1 MKKIIA
7 LLLTLVLA
15 LTVVACGKKA
25 SEPADDNTTA
35 DNESVV
41 DTEEVAEDSET
52 DEAPAVD
59 TPAVEGD
66 SVAQTLVSEFKAL
79 AAEGK
84 TTQEIAD
91 ALVASQVLSP
101 VGMMTMPIEENLLS
115 GFDNYEVN
123 GFAECV
129 MFAPMIGTIPF
140 VGYVFT
146 VGDGVD
152 AAAFAADL
160 EANANLRWN
169 ICVAAEE
176 IATAVEGNQVMFVM
190 APMSFE
196 AEQPEDMVQD
206 DIMADMGDVEVPA
219 AFDGEMAE

>member
-15 LTVVACGKKA
+15 FTVVACTKTTDEGE
-25 SEPADDNTTA
+25 SNTPDTN
-35 DNESVV
+35 NEAV
-41 DTEEVAEDSET
+41 DTEELVSDDTAD
-52 DEAPAVD
+52 APAAD
-59 TPAVEGD
+59 GT
-66 SVAQTLVSEFKAL
+66 SVAQTLVSEFKTL
-79 AAEGK
+79 AAD
-84 TTQEIAD
+84 TSLNAQAIAD
-91 ALVASQVLSP
+91 ALAATEVLSP
-101 VGMMTMPIEENLLS
+101 IGVTTMPIEDVYLS
-115 GFDNYEVN
+115 GFDNYEVK
-123 GFAECV
+123 GFTECV

-152 AAAFAADL
+152 ATAFASEL

-169 ICVAAEE
+169 ICTAADEL
-176 IATAVEGNQVMFVM
+176 ATAVEGTKVMFVM

-196 AEQPEDMVQD
+196 EDGSSDMVQD
-206 DIMADMGDVEVPA
+206 DVAADMSDVEVPA

>member
-7 LLLTLVLA
+7 LLLTLALA
-15 LTVVACGKKA
+15 FAVVACGKTTT
-25 SEPADDNTTA
+25 DNNNPELN
-35 DNESVV
+35 NEAPE
-41 DTEEVAEDSET
+41 TEEKVDNVET
-52 DEAPAVD
+52 DE
-59 TPAVEGD
+59 TPAAD
-66 SVAQTLVSEFKAL
+66 STSVAQTLVSEFKTL
-79 AAEGK
+79 AADNSK

-91 ALVASQVLSP
+91 ALASAEVLSP
-101 VGMMTMPIEENLLS
+101 IGTATMPIEDVYLS

-152 AAAFAADL
+152 AAAFASDL
-160 EANANLRWN
+160 EDNANLRWN
-169 ICVAAEE
+169 ICVAADEV
-176 IATAVEGNQVMFVM
+176 ATAVEGNKVMFVM

-196 AEQPEDMVQD
+196 QDQPADMEGDVAVD
-206 DIMADMGDVEVPA
+206 GEMGDVDMPA
-219 AFDGEMAE
+219 AFDGETAE

>member
-7 LLLTLVLA
+7 LLLTLALA
-15 LTVVACGKKA
+15 FTVVACTKA
-25 SEPADDNTTA
+25 PVNNGNDTPNT
-35 DNESVV
+35 NEAV
-41 DTEEVAEDSET
+41 DTEENVADET
-52 DEAPAVD
+52 DEAPAAD
-59 TPAVEGD
+59 NA
-66 SVAQTLVSEFKAL
+66 SVAQTLVSAFKTL
-79 AAEGK
+79 AAD
-84 TTQEIAD
+84 TSLDTQAIAD
-91 ALVASQVLSP
+91 ALIANEVLSA
-101 VGMMTMPIEENLLS
+101 VGMMATMPIEDVYLS

-152 AAAFAADL
+152 ASAFAADL

-169 ICVAAEE
+169 ICVAADEV
-176 IATAVEGNQVMFVM
+176 ATAVEGNKVMFVM
-190 APMSFE
+190 APVSFE
-196 AEQPEDMVQD
+196 QENSEDAVVD
-206 DIMADMGDVEVPA
+206 DMIGDMEDVEVPA